1 MTNLLISKK
10 ICSSILY
17 VGIASISFSLVACKQ
32 ENITTGPKPIAFP
45 QPKNF
50 PEPVYN
56 LASNPLT
63 QEGFELGRKL
73 FYEVKFS
80 RDNSISCGSCHL
92 QANAF
97 THHGHDVSHGIDDR
111 VGTRNSPSIQNLAWS
126 KSFFWDGGVFNLD
139 LQPLAPIENPVEMD
153 EKLPVVLE
161 KLRKDPAYPPLFN
174 RAFGSTEINTNR
186 VLKAMSQFMLMC
198 VSANSKYDAYVRN
211 GGSLTVEEMKGLS
224 TFQQKCSGC
233 HSTDLFTDE
242 KFHNNGLTPSLVDD
256 KGRFFI
262 TLQEKDNYS
271 FKTPSLRNVA
281 LTGPYMHDGRFR
293 TLDAALE
300 HYNSGV
306 MFSPTLDQALQ
317 TNPGQ
322 PGIRLN
328 AEEKKNIIA
337 FLNTLTDNN
346 FIRDPKLS
354 EQ

>member
-1 MTNLLISKK
+1 MTNQYISKK

-17 VGIASISFSLVACKQ
+17 LGIASISFLGSACRQ
-32 ENITTGPKPIAFP
+32 ESVDAGPKPIPFP
-45 QPKNF
+45 QPTNF
-50 PEPVYN
+50 PPPVYD
-56 LASNPLT
+56 LSSNPLT

-97 THHGHDVSHGIDDR
+97 THHGHDVSHGIDDK
-111 VGTRNSPSIQNLAWS
+111 VGTRNSPPIQNLAWS

-174 RAFGSTEINTNR
+174 RAFGTNEINTNR

-198 VSANSKYDAYVRN
+198 VSADTKYDAYIRKKV
-211 GGSLTVEEMKGLS
+211 SLSAAEMSGLS
-224 TFQQKCSGC
+224 TFQQKCASC
-233 HSTDLFTDE
+233 HSADLFTDE
-242 KFHNNGLTPSLVDD
+242 KFHNNGLPPSLVDD

-262 TLQEKDNYS
+262 TLQEKDKYT
-271 FKTPSLRNVA
+271 FKTPSLRNIA

-293 TLDAALE
+293 TLDAVLE

-306 MFSPTLDQALQ
+306 IFSPTLDPLLQ
-317 TNPGQ
+317 STLGQ
-322 PGIRLN
+322 PGIRITM
-328 AEEKKNIIA
+328 EEKRNLIA
-337 FLNTLTDNN
+337 FLNTLSDNS